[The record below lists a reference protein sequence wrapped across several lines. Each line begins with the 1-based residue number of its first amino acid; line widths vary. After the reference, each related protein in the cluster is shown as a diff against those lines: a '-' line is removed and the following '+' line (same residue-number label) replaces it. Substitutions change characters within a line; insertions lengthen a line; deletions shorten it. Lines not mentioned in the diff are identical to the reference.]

1 MIDCKTEIS
10 QGRRFAFGQ
19 NWLRFG
25 QLIDEERV
33 ARARRSLETA
43 LSTTDLTGR
52 TFLDIGCGSGLFSLA
67 AQRMGAQVRSFD
79 YDPDSVNAAEKVR
92 QEFAPH
98 SDWSICRGS
107 ILDSAFVQQLDQADI
122 VYSWGVLHHT
132 GALWTAM
139 EAACGLVA
147 PRGTLYVSIYNDQG
161 AESRIWTSVKR
172 RYNTSGPLAR
182 RLLLTGTVLYLGR
195 HYPLRAAVRVANR
208 LQGTAEETVSRPRG
222 MSRRHDLVDWVGGYP
237 FEVAS
242 PEEVFSFCRQRG
254 FELRHLKTCRGGIGC
269 NEFVF
274 AHGSAVGG

>member
-122 VYSWGVLHHT
+122 VYSWGSCTTQVPC
-132 GALWTAM
+132 GRRWRRP
-139 EAACGLVA
+139 AAWW
-147 PRGTLYVSIYNDQG
+147 PR
-161 AESRIWTSVKR
+161 A
-172 RYNTSGPLAR
+172 
-182 RLLLTGTVLYLGR
+182 GR
-195 HYPLRAAVRVANR
+195 
-208 LQGTAEETVSRPRG
+208 
-222 MSRRHDLVDWVGGYP
+222 
-237 FEVAS
+237 
-242 PEEVFSFCRQRG
+242 C
-254 FELRHLKTCRGGIGC
+254 TCRSTTTR
-269 NEFVF
+269 EPR
-274 AHGSAVGG
+274 AGSGRR